1 MHASF
6 LTRHTDCRLPGL
18 LACAF
23 WLLAGAPAFAAGT
36 NLMVYGDFE
45 RVGALPNT
53 WDGVD
58 NTGRLRVQSR
68 NQPII
73 VEGATATSIA
83 FPSSPNF
90 VDLDGDGK
98 RDLVVGDSNG
108 YIWWFK
114 NQGEKGKPAF
124 KTGKFLPS
132 YYGAACKLHVCDWN
146 ADGQQDLVVGDSE
159 GYVYVVPNVGTR
171 NEPKFT
177 TAMAKPRIGVY
188 GRLNDT
194 LDGRPLDY
202 GRRPLIIGNYAC
214 PWVADWN
221 GDGRPDLL
229 VGEGTYSA
237 NSVWI
242 FLNGGSAQNPKFEDG
257 SKFPLIYGEG
267 REQLAPA
274 VCDWDGDG
282 TLDVLVGEREG
293 RLCFYKG
300 KEKAGSGGA
309 AAMQARTAPALL
321 DFTGHVPVGHEDQP
335 AVRAA
340 DIKNATSLVLKLKEP
355 KDPFSK
361 FLCTRLSPGTM
372 QMIAAHN
379 TNKIISPTLPPTL
392 VADLDKVI
400 RGPSLHVA
408 EHCAGL
414 KLCEEAQEL
423 LAKEPKGADLARLN
437 RFVLEAAY
445 PEVVKHRGETELWPM
460 MFAHPCDWNEDGL
473 LDLLFGRADGRI
485 QISLNKGAKGKPVMG
500 PLQDLMGADVE
511 KDSIRPTGWNFAYSL
526 YSNSCFLPEAIQS
539 DPAPGGETIKPKS
552 GKYLLKWS
560 YLHDY
565 PGYNMFWEA
574 HSGWGWSLAN
584 WLPHTWELGGKWL
597 RTPTLPLVI
606 GKTYTLTFWSRGKDI
621 KLNWFLGVVEAVE
634 NPTARGRGQWE
645 VHKVDGSFGLTPSWQ
660 QFTRTFVIP
669 GSKETR
675 GQDLRFDLYLQFV
688 GNGVAYLDDF
698 RLEGP
703 Q

>member
-1 MHASF
+1 MQ
-6 LTRHTDCRLPGL
+6 LPPKPRHKNCRFSRL
-18 LACAF
+18 LASAF
-23 WLLAGAPAFAAGT
+23 WLLTAASAPAAGT
-36 NLMVYGDFE
+36 NHFVYGDFE

-58 NTGRLRVQSR
+58 SRGKLMVQSR
-68 NQPII
+68 VQPII
-73 VEGATATSIA
+73 VEGATATSIT
-83 FPSSPNF
+83 FPSSVNF

-98 RDLVVGDSNG
+98 KDLVVGDSNG

-114 NQGEKGKPAF
+114 NHGEKGKPAF
-124 KTGKFLPS
+124 KTGKFFPS
-132 YYGAACKLHVCDWN
+132 YYGAACKLYVCDWN
-146 ADGQQDLVVGDSE
+146 ADGTQDLVVGDSE
-159 GYVYVVPNVGTR
+159 GYVYVVPNVGSRT
-171 NEPKFT
+171 EPKFT

-188 GRLNDT
+188 GNLNDT

-202 GRRPLIIGNYAC
+202 GKRPLIIGNYAC

-242 FLNGGSAQNPKFEDG
+242 FLNGGSAQNPRFEDG

-267 REQLAPA
+267 REQLTPA

-282 TLDVLVGEREG
+282 ILDVLVGEREG
-293 RLCFYKG
+293 RLCFYRG
-300 KEKAGSGGA
+300 KQKAGGGGIA
-309 AAMQARTAPALL
+309 ALQAKVAPELL
-321 DFTGHVPVGHEDQP
+321 DFTAHVPVGHEDSP
-335 AVRAA
+335 ALRAT
-340 DIKNATSLVLKLKEP
+340 DLKNATSLSLKLKEA

-361 FLCTRLSPGTM
+361 YLCSRLHTNTM
-372 QMIAAHN
+372 LMISQYN
-379 TNKIISPTLPPTL
+379 TNKVIVPTLPPAL
-392 VADLDKVI
+392 VADLNTAL
-400 RGPSLHVA
+400 RGEGFYSA
-408 EHCAGL
+408 ERCGGL

-423 LAKEPKGADLARLN
+423 LAKQPKGADLARLN
-437 RFVLEAAY
+437 RFVLEAAFT
-445 PEVVKHRGETELWPM
+445 EIVKHRGETELWPM
-460 MFAHPCDWNEDGL
+460 VFACPCDWNEDGL

-485 QISLNKGAKGKPVMG
+485 QVSLNKGEKGKPVMG
-500 PLQDLMGADVE
+500 PLQDMMGTDVE
-511 KDSIRPTGWNFAYSL
+511 KDSVRPLGWNYAYSL
-526 YSNSCFLPEAIQS
+526 YSNSCFMPEALQGDS
-539 DPAPGGETIKPKS
+539 APGGETIKPKS
-552 GKYLLKWS
+552 GKYFLRWS

-574 HSGWGWSLAN
+574 HSGWGWGLSN

-606 GKTYTLTFWSRGKDI
+606 GKTYNFSFWYRGKDI
-621 KLNWFLGVVEAVE
+621 KVNWFLGMVEAVE
-634 NPTARGRGQWE
+634 NPGKRGLGSWE
-645 VHKVDGSFGLTPSWQ
+645 VHKVDGSMGLSPSWQ

-669 GSKETR
+669 GSKDSR
-675 GQDLRFDLYLQFV
+675 GQAMPFDLYLQMV
-688 GNGVAYLDDF
+688 GTGTAYFDDF